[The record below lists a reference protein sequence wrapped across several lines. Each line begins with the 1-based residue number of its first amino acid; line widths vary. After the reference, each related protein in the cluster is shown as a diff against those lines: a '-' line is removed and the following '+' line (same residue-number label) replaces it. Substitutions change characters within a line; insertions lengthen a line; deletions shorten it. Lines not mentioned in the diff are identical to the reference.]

1 MQAKDKITKAK
12 AGLVLDEPFFASIAL
27 RLLIKEDGTCKTAWT
42 DGVSLGYNPEFIES
56 LTLDETKGLIAHEV
70 MHIAALH
77 HVRRQDRDHE
87 TWNAA
92 ADYAINYLLT
102 NSKFTLPKGA
112 LQGFPNEAAEAIYS
126 KLPKP
131 EKQSGG
137 SGSGSNKSKDG
148 SSNSD
153 PGGCGEVRDAP
164 GQDGQKP
171 SEADISKAE
180 AEAKVMIAQASQQAK
195 MCGKLPAHIARLVE
209 DTLEPVLDWKEL
221 LRRFVD
227 QNAKNDYAWMP
238 PNKRYI
244 HMGLFMPSLRSQE
257 LKNIAVA
264 IDTSGSINQEV
275 LKEFVSELGAIMEA
289 YDSNAYVMYV
299 NNALQGVEEFTAY
312 DIPLKLNAQ
321 GGGGTDFRPP
331 FNHLEEKGM
340 LPSCFIYLTDGQCSS
355 FSNDPNYPVLWC
367 IIGSAERFHPPFGE
381 VIQIK

>member
-1 MQAKDKITKAK
+1 M
-12 AGLVLDEPFFASIAL
+12 
-27 RLLIKEDGTCKTAWT
+27 
-42 DGVSLGYNPEFIES
+42 GYNPSFINE
-56 LTLDETKGLIAHEV
+56 LTLDEMKGVLAHEV
-70 MHIAALH
+70 MHIANAH
-77 HVRRQDRDHE
+77 HVRRQGRDKE
-87 TWNAA
+87 TWNEAT
-92 ADYAINYLLT
+92 DYAINDLLLQ
-102 NSKFTLPKGA
+102 SGFTLPKGG
-112 LQGFPNEAAEAIYS
+112 LKGYSNQSAEEIYS
-126 KLPKP
+126 KLPK
-131 EKQSGG
+131 KQQNEQEGESGKG
-137 SGSGSNKSKDG
+137 KGN
-148 SSNSD
+148 D
-153 PGGCGEVRDAP
+153 PGKCGEIRDAP
-164 GQDGQKP
+164 GKDGQKATQA
-171 SEADISKAE
+171 ELAKAE
-180 AEAKVMIAQASQQAK
+180 AEAKVAVAQ
-195 MCGKLPAHIARLVE
+195 
-209 DTLEPVLDWKEL
+209 EL

-312 DIPLKLNAQ
+312 DVPLKLNAQ

-367 IIGSAERFHPPFGE
+367 IIGSTERFNPPFGE